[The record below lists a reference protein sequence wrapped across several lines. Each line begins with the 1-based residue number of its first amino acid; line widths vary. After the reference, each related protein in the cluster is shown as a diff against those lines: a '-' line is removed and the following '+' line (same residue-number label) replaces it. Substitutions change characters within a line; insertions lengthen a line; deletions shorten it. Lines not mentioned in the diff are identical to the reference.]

1 MRKVIATTM
10 IRTYNK
16 INKKNING
24 NDIIIII
31 TTIIK
36 SNITDVLQF
45 DQKDLLKVKLKNSVT
60 VSKI

>member
-1 MRKVIATTM
+1 MRKVIVTIM

-36 SNITDVLQF
+36 SNITGVLQF
-45 DQKDLLKVKLKNSVT
+45 DQNIC
-60 VSKI
+60 SK

>member
-1 MRKVIATTM
+1 MRKVIVTIM

>member
-1 MRKVIATTM
+1 MRKVIVTIM

-24 NDIIIII
+24 NDIIII
-31 TTIIK
+31 TTTLIK
-36 SNITDVLQF
+36 SNIPDVLQF
-45 DQKDLLKVKLKNSVT
+45 DQKHLLKVKLKNSVT

>member
-1 MRKVIATTM
+1 MRKVIVTIM

-24 NDIIIII
+24 NDSIIII

-45 DQKDLLKVKLKNSVT
+45 DQKHLLKVKLKNSVT